1 MGEATTIRLTDRRQS
16 VYDALQEATG
26 ERSWSGAIDVAAE
39 YYCFMAGDNRLQ
51 PASGR
56 VARLVR
62 RAREEG
68 SLTAEQI
75 ADILDCEE
83 LPVSYEVSVT
93 CGRGDE

>member
-26 ERSWSGAIDVAAE
+26 ERSRSVAIDVAAE
-39 YYCFMAGDNRLQ
+39 YYCFMAGNNRLQ

-56 VARLVR
+56 VERLLR

-68 SLTAEQI
+68 SLTPEQI
-75 ADILDCEE
+75 AEIMDCEE
-83 LPVSYEVSVT
+83 LPVSYDVSVS
-93 CGRGDE
+93 CGREDA

>member
-26 ERSWSGAIDVAAE
+26 ERSRSGAIDVAAE
-39 YYCFMAGDNRLQ
+39 YYCFMAGDNRIQ

-56 VARLVR
+56 VARLIR

-75 ADILDCEE
+75 ADVMDCEE
-83 LPVSYEVSVT
+83 LPVKYDVSVS
-93 CGRGDE
+93 CGRDGD